1 MDLSGDTVVIRLVL
15 VVVCLVLS
23 AFFSSSETALTTV
36 NLIRIR
42 NLADNGDKA
51 AAWVLKAR
59 RDQSKMLGAIL
70 IGNNVVNLSASSM
83 LTVLVTDVFGSQAV
97 GAATGVLTL
106 LVLLFGEITPKTI
119 ATLEAEKNALRFA
132 RVICLLM
139 TILTPVIFV
148 VNLLSGGVLRLL
160 GVDPNKPT
168 DSITEDELRTIV
180 EVGHE
185 KGVIESEEKEMINNV
200 FDLGDSVARD
210 IMVPRIDMSFV
221 DVEASYEELMEIFR
235 RDHYTRLPV
244 YEDNTD
250 NVIGIINM
258 KDLIL
263 LEDRAAFSV
272 RDYLRQPLFTF
283 ESKKLSELMI
293 EMRKTSNNI
302 VIVLDEYGATA
313 GLITLEDILEEIV
326 GDIRDEF
333 DADEEDELK
342 EISKGEYL
350 ADGSMNL
357 DDINDRL
364 GLELVSEDFDSLGG
378 FMIDRLE
385 HLPAEGEEVDTE
397 EVRLVVEKVNKNRI
411 DKVHIYVKKRL
422 QMKRICDKL
431 IPL

>member
-59 RDQSKMLGAIL
+59 RDQSKLLGAIL

-411 DKVHIYVKKRL
+411 DKVHIYVKKTVANEADL
-422 QMKRICDKL
+422 
-431 IPL
+431 

>member
-210 IMVPRIDMSFV
+210 IMVPRIDMSLV

-411 DKVHIYVKKRL
+411 DKVHIYVKKTVANEADL
-422 QMKRICDKL
+422 
-431 IPL
+431 

>member
-326 GDIRDEF
+326 GDIRDES

-411 DKVHIYVKKRL
+411 DKVHIYVKKTVANEADL
-422 QMKRICDKL
+422 
-431 IPL
+431 

>member
-1 MDLSGDTVVIRLVL
+1 MDLSGDTVVIRVVL

-411 DKVHIYVKKRL
+411 DKVHIYVKKTVANEADL
-422 QMKRICDKL
+422 
-431 IPL
+431 

>member
-397 EVRLVVEKVNKNRI
+397 EVRLVVENVNKNRI
-411 DKVHIYVKKRL
+411 DKVHIYVKKTVANEADL
-422 QMKRICDKL
+422 
-431 IPL
+431 

>member
-132 RVICLLM
+132 RVICFLM

-250 NVIGIINM
+250 NIIGIINM

-263 LEDRAAFSV
+263 LEDRATFSV

-411 DKVHIYVKKRL
+411 DKVHIYVKKTVANEADL
-422 QMKRICDKL
+422 
-431 IPL
+431 

>member
-51 AAWVLKAR
+51 AARVLKAR

-411 DKVHIYVKKRL
+411 DKVHIYVKKTVANEADL
-422 QMKRICDKL
+422 
-431 IPL
+431 

>member
-51 AAWVLKAR
+51 AARVLKAR

-132 RVICLLM
+132 RVICFLM
-139 TILTPVIFV
+139 TILAPVIFV

-411 DKVHIYVKKRL
+411 DKVHIYVKKTVANEADL
-422 QMKRICDKL
+422 
-431 IPL
+431 

>member
-83 LTVLVTDVFGSQAV
+83 LTVLVTDVFGSQAI

-132 RVICLLM
+132 RVICFLM

-411 DKVHIYVKKRL
+411 DKVHIYVKKTVANEADL
-422 QMKRICDKL
+422 
-431 IPL
+431 

>member
-168 DSITEDELRTIV
+168 DRITEDELRTIV

-411 DKVHIYVKKRL
+411 DKVHIYVKKTVANEADL
-422 QMKRICDKL
+422 
-431 IPL
+431 

>member
-1 MDLSGDTVVIRLVL
+1 MDLSGDTVAIRLVL

-59 RDQSKMLGAIL
+59 RNQSKMLGAIL

-132 RVICLLM
+132 RVICFLM

-221 DVEASYEELMEIFR
+221 DAEATYEELMEIFR

-250 NVIGIINM
+250 NIIGIINM

-263 LEDRAAFSV
+263 LEDRAAFSI

-333 DADEEDELK
+333 DGDEEDELR
-342 EISKGEYL
+342 ELSEGEYL

-364 GLELVSEDFDSLGG
+364 DLELVSEDFDSLGG

-385 HLPAEGEEVDTE
+385 HLPSEGEEVDTE

-411 DKVHIYVKKRL
+411 DKVHIYVKKNG
-422 QMKRICDKL
+422 CKL
-431 IPL
+431 NGSVIH

>member
-97 GAATGVLTL
+97 GVATGVLTL

-250 NVIGIINM
+250 NIIGIINM

-411 DKVHIYVKKRL
+411 DKVHIYVKKTVANEADL
-422 QMKRICDKL
+422 
-431 IPL
+431 

>member
-1 MDLSGDTVVIRLVL
+1 LDLSGDTVVIRLVL

-411 DKVHIYVKKRL
+411 DKVHIYVKKTVANEADL
-422 QMKRICDKL
+422 
-431 IPL
+431 

>member
-59 RDQSKMLGAIL
+59 RNQSKMLGAIL

-411 DKVHIYVKKRL
+411 DKVHIYVKKTVANEADL
-422 QMKRICDKL
+422 
-431 IPL
+431 

>member
-132 RVICLLM
+132 RVICFLM

-411 DKVHIYVKKRL
+411 DKVHIYVKKTVANEADL
-422 QMKRICDKL
+422 
-431 IPL
+431 

>member
-1 MDLSGDTVVIRLVL
+1 MIRSVIRLVL

-106 LVLLFGEITPKTI
+106 LVLLFGEITPKTTTL
-119 ATLEAEKNALRFA
+119 TLEAEKNALRFA

-168 DSITEDELRTIV
+168 DSITEDALRTIV

-411 DKVHIYVKKRL
+411 DKVHIYVKKTVANEADL
-422 QMKRICDKL
+422 
-431 IPL
+431 

>member
-1 MDLSGDTVVIRLVL
+1 MDLSGDTVVIRVVL

-132 RVICLLM
+132 RVICFLM

-263 LEDRAAFSV
+263 LEDKAAFSV

-411 DKVHIYVKKRL
+411 DKVHIYVKKTVANEADL
-422 QMKRICDKL
+422 
-431 IPL
+431 

>member
-132 RVICLLM
+132 RVICFLM

-250 NVIGIINM
+250 NIIGIINM

-263 LEDRAAFSV
+263 LEDRAALSV

-411 DKVHIYVKKRL
+411 DKVHIYVKKTVANEADL
-422 QMKRICDKL
+422 
-431 IPL
+431 

>member
-132 RVICLLM
+132 RVICFLM
-139 TILTPVIFV
+139 TILTPVIFI

-250 NVIGIINM
+250 NIIGIINM

-263 LEDRAAFSV
+263 LEDRAAFSI

-333 DADEEDELK
+333 DGDEEDELK
-342 EISKGEYL
+342 ELSRGEYL

-357 DDINDRL
+357 DDINDQL
-364 GLELVSEDFDSLGG
+364 DLELVSEDFDSLGG

-385 HLPAEGEEVDTE
+385 HLPAEGEEVDTG

-411 DKVHIYVKKRL
+411 DKVHIYVKKTVAN
-422 QMKRICDKL
+422 
-431 IPL
+431 

>member
-132 RVICLLM
+132 RVVCLLM

-411 DKVHIYVKKRL
+411 DKVHIYVKKTVANEADL
-422 QMKRICDKL
+422 
-431 IPL
+431 

>member
-36 NLIRIR
+36 TLIRIR

-51 AAWVLKAR
+51 AARVINST

-250 NVIGIINM
+250 NIIGIINM

-411 DKVHIYVKKRL
+411 DKVHIYVKKTVANEADL
-422 QMKRICDKL
+422 
-431 IPL
+431 

>member
-250 NVIGIINM
+250 NIIGIINM

-342 EISKGEYL
+342 ELSKGEYL

-364 GLELVSEDFDSLGG
+364 NLELVSEDFDSLGG

-411 DKVHIYVKKRL
+411 DKVHIYVKKTVANEADL
-422 QMKRICDKL
+422 
-431 IPL
+431 

>member
-160 GVDPNKPT
+160 GVGPNKPT

-250 NVIGIINM
+250 NIIGIINM

-411 DKVHIYVKKRL
+411 DKVHIYVKKTVANEADL
-422 QMKRICDKL
+422 
-431 IPL
+431 

>member
-160 GVDPNKPT
+160 GVDPNKPI

-250 NVIGIINM
+250 NIIGIINM

-411 DKVHIYVKKRL
+411 DKVHIYVKKTVANEADL
-422 QMKRICDKL
+422 
-431 IPL
+431 

>member
-132 RVICLLM
+132 RVICFLM

-263 LEDRAAFSV
+263 LEDKAAFSV

-411 DKVHIYVKKRL
+411 DKVHIYVKKTVANEADL
-422 QMKRICDKL
+422 
-431 IPL
+431 

>member
-139 TILTPVIFV
+139 TTLTPVIFV

-411 DKVHIYVKKRL
+411 DKVHIYVKKTVANEADL
-422 QMKRICDKL
+422 
-431 IPL
+431 

>member
-333 DADEEDELK
+333 DVDEEDELK

-411 DKVHIYVKKRL
+411 DKVHIYVKKTVANEADL
-422 QMKRICDKL
+422 
-431 IPL
+431 

>member
-1 MDLSGDTVVIRLVL
+1 MDLLGDTVVIRLVL

-411 DKVHIYVKKRL
+411 DKVHIYVKKTVANEADL
-422 QMKRICDKL
+422 
-431 IPL
+431 

>member
-97 GAATGVLTL
+97 GVATGVLTL

-411 DKVHIYVKKRL
+411 DKVHIYVKKTVANEADL
-422 QMKRICDKL
+422 
-431 IPL
+431 